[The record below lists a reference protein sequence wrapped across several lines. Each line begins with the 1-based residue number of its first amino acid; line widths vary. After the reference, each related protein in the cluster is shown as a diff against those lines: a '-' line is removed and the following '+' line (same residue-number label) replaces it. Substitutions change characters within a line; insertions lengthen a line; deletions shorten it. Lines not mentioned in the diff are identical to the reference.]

1 MSCSTKV
8 IIIMPTPGGKWS
20 KIISSS
26 DSDDGGDG
34 ARSPVCRPVSALW
47 AGHQEQAQE
56 GDDLPEQAIKA
67 IQAATRTG
75 NKKLAKVLAA
85 VAEEADVAEM
95 EV

>member
-1 MSCSTKV
+1 
-8 IIIMPTPGGKWS
+8 MPTPGGKWS

-34 ARSPVCRPVSALW
+34 ARSRVCRPVSALW

-56 GDDLPEQAIKA
+56 GDDLPEQAIEA
-67 IQAATRTG
+67 IQAATRMG

-95 EV
+95 EVY